1 MRILR
6 LQLHGI
12 GRHRDLDIALSPGF
26 TIVRGPNEAGKST
39 IQRGLELALFR
50 KPTAQGTEID
60 GLKSWGAGADESP
73 SVRLEFVVEEE
84 NEDTGAIVALPG
96 VLEKEYR
103 GQRGRV
109 ALAFNGQMHTDSAK
123 AEQVI
128 ADITGIPSE
137 QFFRSTAS
145 IRHEEL
151 DDLDRDEGALRDR
164 LQASLGGGDKGSS
177 RAKNRL
183 EEALRNLKSRGEK
196 NPGRLKIAEEAVAR
210 AEVALKSGEAALEKL
225 EHDRDALAQT
235 RSARTRAE
243 SLLSESRN
251 MFEGARQAERLRSDR
266 TVIAERFE
274 RYRQAAEAQTRLR
287 ELEAV
292 PERSISSLRD
302 SLDRMRTLQ
311 SRVSVMQETL
321 HEERGPEVEP
331 NEPEK
336 GYRVTAAVTAA
347 VVLITVGLLAYGV
360 TSSVA
365 AATLGGLLFALAA
378 GTSLY
383 FFWERR
389 SAAVTIRRANDMKER
404 ERALRRQGRVSAEEG
419 LRVAQSGVANILRE
433 LGVPDT
439 AAAERLL
446 TSEQARRQDI
456 ATLQVQVS
464 ALLAGQKEESV
475 QKLRDQ
481 AALELEQKTAALDA
495 LGPIATDARARER
508 LEAEVRERQDFLE
521 RARDSEAAA
530 IARVDANP
538 VDAEQ
543 VAGESERL
551 VAWREQ
557 LAALRRRV
565 RVYEATLA
573 AIVTAEQMTMRKATR
588 FLEQHVGRDLA
599 RLTGGRYR
607 RIEIDDRSLDIEVW
621 APERGDWVPA
631 SHLSKGTID
640 QIYLAARIGL
650 VRLVTQGRRPPL
662 ILDDPF
668 VTFDDTRAA
677 RAALLLRELS
687 SDFQVIYLACS
698 NRYDGF
704 ADAVVELPG
713 PTDVESTV
721 ATSQAGSAPERS
733 TSTEVQAETEPEPEA
748 HAAEPEADAAEP
760 DAAEPDA
767 AEPEAD
773 AAEPDAA
780 EPEADAAEPEAEI
793 EEPRAAAV
801 EPEGIVEPGVEVE
814 EPEAD
819 TAEPEGDAQPEAM
832 AASPEPDTAETETEP
847 AGDPDAAGVEPREAL
862 GEENDETEP
871 AAPTP
876 ESGGVGSDSLGIAQA
891 GETETTDP
899 QVNVWHVEAD

>member
-1 MRILR
+1 
-6 LQLHGI
+6 
-12 GRHRDLDIALSPGF
+12 
-26 TIVRGPNEAGKST
+26 
-39 IQRGLELALFR
+39 
-50 KPTAQGTEID
+50 
-60 GLKSWGAGADESP
+60 
-73 SVRLEFVVEEE
+73 
-84 NEDTGAIVALPG
+84 

-109 ALAFNGQMHTDSAK
+109 ALAFNGQTYTDPAK

-177 RAKNRL
+177 RAKTRL

-210 AEVALKSGEAALEKL
+210 AEIALRSGEAALEKL

-287 ELEAV
+287 ELEAM
-292 PERSISSLRD
+292 PGRSISSLRD

-336 GYRVTAAVTAA
+336 GYRATAAVTAL
-347 VVLITVGLLAYGV
+347 VVVITVGLLAYGV
-360 TSSVA
+360 TSGVA

-439 AAAERLL
+439 AAAEGLL

-464 ALLAGQKEESV
+464 ALLAGQKEEGV

-508 LEAEVRERQDFLE
+508 LEAEVRERHDFLE

-621 APERGDWVPA
+621 APERGDWVAA
-631 SHLSKGTID
+631 SRLSKGTID

-698 NRYDGF
+698 NRYDGL

-713 PTDVESTV
+713 PTDVEST
-721 ATSQAGSAPERS
+721 AAPGQAASAPEPS
-733 TSTEVQAETEPEPEA
+733 TSAAVQAETEPEPA
-748 HAAEPEADAAEP
+748 ADAAER
-760 DAAEPDA
+760 
-767 AEPEAD
+767 EAD
-773 AAEPDAA
+773 AG
-780 EPEADAAEPEAEI
+780 EPE
-793 EEPRAAAV
+793 V
-801 EPEGIVEPGVEVE
+801 
-814 EPEAD
+814 D
-819 TAEPEGDAQPEAM
+819 TAEPEGMGEPEAV

-847 AGDPDAAGVEPREAL
+847 AGDPDAAGVEPNGAV
-862 GEENDETEP
+862 GEESDEAEP
-871 AAPTP
+871 ATSTP
-876 ESGGVGSDSLGIAQA
+876 ESGSGGPDGLRIAQA
-891 GETETTDP
+891 GETEATDP
-899 QVNVWHVEAD
+899 QVNVWHAEAD

>member
-12 GRHRDLDIALSPGF
+12 GRHRDLDISLSPGF

-50 KPTAQGTEID
+50 KPTAQGVEIEE
-60 GLKSWGAGADESP
+60 LKSWGAGADESP

-84 NEDTGAIVALPG
+84 NEDTGGIVALAG

-103 GQRGRV
+103 GQSGRV
-109 ALAFNGQMHTDSAK
+109 ALTFDGQTYTDPAR
-123 AEQVI
+123 AAQVI
-128 ADITGIPSE
+128 ADLTGVPSE

-183 EEALRNLKSRGEK
+183 EEAVRNLKSRGDK

-210 AEVALKSGEAALEKL
+210 AEVALRSGEAALEKL
-225 EHDRDALAQT
+225 EHDRDALAQ
-235 RSARTRAE
+235 ARTARARAE
-243 SLLSESRN
+243 SRLAESRN
-251 MFEGARQAERLRSDR
+251 MLEGARQAERLRSDR
-266 TVIAERFE
+266 AVIAERFE
-274 RYRQAAEAQTRLR
+274 RYRQAADAQARLR
-287 ELEAV
+287 ELESM
-292 PERSISSLRD
+292 PERSISNLRD

-311 SRVSVMQETL
+311 SRVAVLNETL

-331 NEPEK
+331 DEPEK
-336 GYRVTAAVTAA
+336 GYRITALVTGLV
-347 VVLITVGLLAYGV
+347 LLA
-360 TSSVA
+360 TA
-365 AATLGGLLFALAA
+365 GLLFFGITTSAPAVTLAGLLLALGA
-378 GTSLY
+378 GGALY
-383 FFWERR
+383 VFWGRR
-389 SAAVTIRRANDMKER
+389 SAALKIRRANDMRAR
-404 ERALRRQGRVSAEEG
+404 ERALRRQGRVSTEEG
-419 LRVAQSGVANILRE
+419 LRVAQSGVANVLRE

-446 TSEQARRQDI
+446 SNEQARRQDI

-464 ALLAGQKEESV
+464 ALLAGQKEDSV
-475 QKLRDQ
+475 QTLRDQ
-481 AALELEQKTAALDA
+481 AALELEQKTAALEA
-495 LGPIATDARARER
+495 LGPIAIDARARER

-521 RARDSEAAA
+521 RARDAEAAA

-551 VAWREQ
+551 VAWQEQ
-557 LAALRRRV
+557 LATLHRRV

-573 AIVTAEQMTMRKATR
+573 GIATAEQMTMRKATR
-588 FLEQHVGRDLA
+588 FLEQHMGRDIA

-607 RIEIDDRSLDIEVW
+607 KIEIDDRTLDIQIW
-621 APERGDWVPA
+621 APERGDWVSA
-631 SHLSKGTID
+631 ARLSKGTVD
-640 QIYLAARIGL
+640 QVYLAARIGL

-698 NRYDGF
+698 NRYDGL

-713 PTDVESTV
+713 PTDVDLSPSPAASREP
-721 ATSQAGSAPERS
+721 Q
-733 TSTEVQAETEPEPEA
+733 TEPEAAVESPA
-748 HAAEPEADAAEP
+748 QAEPEVAEPEVAEFEAEVAAPKLDGGQPDTELEPAESVETEHQLEPAEPAEPEREPEPGEPPELSEAVAPDLEAADLGPPDAPEAEP
-760 DAAEPDA
+760 DEPAEGEA
-767 AEPEAD
+767 GVWFSEAD
-773 AAEPDAA
+773 
-780 EPEADAAEPEAEI
+780 
-793 EEPRAAAV
+793 
-801 EPEGIVEPGVEVE
+801 
-814 EPEAD
+814 
-819 TAEPEGDAQPEAM
+819 
-832 AASPEPDTAETETEP
+832 
-847 AGDPDAAGVEPREAL
+847 
-862 GEENDETEP
+862 
-871 AAPTP
+871 
-876 ESGGVGSDSLGIAQA
+876 
-891 GETETTDP
+891 
-899 QVNVWHVEAD
+899 

>member
-50 KPTAQGTEID
+50 KPTAQGVEID
-60 GLKSWGAGADESP
+60 ELKSWGTQSDDSP

-84 NEDTGAIVALPG
+84 NEDTGGVVALPG

-109 ALAFNGQMHTDSAK
+109 ALTYNGETYTDPAK

-128 ADITGIPSE
+128 ADLTGIPSE

-164 LQASLGGGDKGSS
+164 LQASIGGGDKGSS
-177 RAKNRL
+177 RAKSRL
-183 EEALRNLKSRGEK
+183 EDVVRNLKSRGEK

-210 AEVALKSGEAALEKL
+210 AEASLKNGEAALQKL
-225 EHDRDALAQT
+225 EFDRDALAQ
-235 RSARTRAE
+235 ARAARARAE
-243 SLLSESRN
+243 SQLTESRN
-251 MFEGARQAERLRSDR
+251 MFEAARQAERLRSDR
-266 TVIAERFE
+266 AVIAERFE

-287 ELEAV
+287 ELEAM
-292 PERSISSLRD
+292 PERSISGLRD

-311 SRVSVMQETL
+311 SRVGVLQETV
-321 HEERGPEVEP
+321 HEEGAPEVEP
-331 NEPEK
+331 DEPEK
-336 GYRVTAAVTAA
+336 GYRLTALLTGVILLVAA
-347 VVLITVGLLAYGV
+347 GLLFYGV
-360 TSSVA
+360 TAGVV
-365 AATLGGLLFALAA
+365 AATLGGVLIAIAA
-378 GTSLY
+378 VAAVY
-383 FFWERR
+383 VFWGRR
-389 SAAVTIRRANDMKER
+389 SAAVTIRRANEMKQR

-433 LGVPDT
+433 LGVPNT
-439 AAAERLL
+439 AAAEGLL
-446 TSEQARRQDI
+446 SSEQARRQDI

-464 ALLAGQKEESV
+464 ALLAGQKEDSV
-475 QKLRDQ
+475 QALRDQ
-481 AALELEQKTAALDA
+481 SALELEQKTAALNA

-508 LEAEVRERQDFLE
+508 LEAEVRERHDHLE
-521 RARDSEAAA
+521 RARDMEAAA

-588 FLEQHVGRDLA
+588 FLEQHVGRDIA

-607 RIEIDDRSLDIEVW
+607 KTEIDDRSLDFQVW

-631 SHLSKGTID
+631 NRLSKGTMD
-640 QIYLAARIGL
+640 QLYLAARIGL

-698 NRYDGF
+698 NRYDGL

-713 PTDVESTV
+713 PTDVEPT
-721 ATSQAGSAPERS
+721 AAREAASAPEGSASRA
-733 TSTEVQAETEPEPEA
+733 VQQE
-748 HAAEPEADAAEP
+748 
-760 DAAEPDA
+760 
-767 AEPEAD
+767 
-773 AAEPDAA
+773 
-780 EPEADAAEPEAEI
+780 
-793 EEPRAAAV
+793 
-801 EPEGIVEPGVEVE
+801 
-814 EPEAD
+814 
-819 TAEPEGDAQPEAM
+819 
-832 AASPEPDTAETETEP
+832 
-847 AGDPDAAGVEPREAL
+847 
-862 GEENDETEP
+862 EP
-871 AAPTP
+871 AAAP
-876 ESGGVGSDSLGIAQA
+876 EPAEPAEPAAAPDDMEPEDPGAEAQDGVDEGLDTAQA
-891 GETETTDP
+891 AVDEQTGSSVQP
-899 QVNVWHVEAD
+899 AEAD

>member
-12 GRHRDLDIALSPGF
+12 GRHRDLDITLSPGF

-50 KPTAQGTEID
+50 KPTAQGAEID
-60 GLKSWGAGADESP
+60 ELKSWGIRADESP

-84 NEDTGAIVALPG
+84 DEDAGGIVALPG

-109 ALAFNGQMHTDSAK
+109 ALAFNGQMYTDPAK

-128 ADITGIPSE
+128 ADLTGIPSE

-164 LQASLGGGDKGSS
+164 LQASIGGGNKGSS

-183 EEALRNLKSRGEK
+183 EEAVRNLKSRGEK

-210 AEVALKSGEAALEKL
+210 ADIALKSGEAALEKL
-225 EHDRDALAQT
+225 EHDRDALAQA
-235 RSARTRAE
+235 RSARARAE
-243 SLLSESRN
+243 SLLAESRN

-274 RYRQAAEAQTRLR
+274 RYRQAAEAQARLR
-287 ELEAV
+287 ELEAM
-292 PERSISSLRD
+292 PERSISALRD
-302 SLDRMRTLQ
+302 SLDRVRTLQ
-311 SRVSVMQETL
+311 SRVSILQETL

-331 NEPEK
+331 DEPEK
-336 GYRVTAAVTAA
+336 SYRVTAFVAGIILLAS
-347 VVLITVGLLAYGV
+347 VGLLFYGV
-360 TSSVA
+360 TSGVA
-365 AATLGGLLFALAA
+365 AVTLGGLLLGLAA
-378 GTSLY
+378 GASVY
-383 FFWERR
+383 VFWERR
-389 SAAVTIRRANDMKER
+389 SAAVTIRRANDTKQR
-404 ERALRRQGRVSAEEG
+404 ERTLRRQGRVSAEEG
-419 LRVAQSGVANILRE
+419 LRVAQSGVANLLRE

-446 TSEQARRQDI
+446 TGEQARRQDI

-464 ALLAGQKEESV
+464 ALLGGQKEDGV
-475 QKLRDQ
+475 QTLRDQ
-481 AALELEQKTAALDA
+481 AALELEQKTAALGA

-508 LEAEVRERQDFLE
+508 LEAEVRERHDFLE

-551 VAWREQ
+551 VSWREQ
-557 LAALRRRV
+557 LAALQRRV

-573 AIVTAEQMTMRKATR
+573 AIVTAEHMTMRKATR
-588 FLEQHVGRDLA
+588 FLEQHVGRDLS

-607 RIEIDDRSLDIEVW
+607 RIEIDDSTLDFEIW

-631 SHLSKGTID
+631 SRLSKGTID

-698 NRYDGF
+698 NRYDGL

-713 PTDVESTV
+713 PADAES
-721 ATSQAGSAPERS
+721 ASASQAAS
-733 TSTEVQAETEPEPEA
+733 TPVASTPPLAQEDTE
-748 HAAEPEADAAEP
+748 
-760 DAAEPDA
+760 
-767 AEPEAD
+767 
-773 AAEPDAA
+773 
-780 EPEADAAEPEAEI
+780 AEPEAEV
-793 EEPRAAAV
+793 V
-801 EPEGIVEPGVEVE
+801 EPEAEVVEPENLP
-814 EPEAD
+814 EPEPE
-819 TAEPEGDAQPEAM
+819 TAEPEPETAEPEAET
-832 AASPEPDTAETETEP
+832 AEPEPVVFDPEAADIEPQEPVASESDEAEP
-847 AGDPDAAGVEPREAL
+847 AGAV
-862 GEENDETEP
+862 
-871 AAPTP
+871 P
-876 ESGGVGSDSLGIAQA
+876 ESGGDSSDSLGTTQA
-891 GETETTDP
+891 GDAEATDTEAT
-899 QVNVWHVEAD
+899 VWHAEAD